1 MAVPAYVGR
10 HSAATEGRDEI
21 IGGGN
26 LCSALLQRRTSHAA
40 AESESGSRADGGY
53 RINHRNTEEDR
64 DKQGQSD
71 IIAC

>member
-1 MAVPAYVGR
+1 ML
-10 HSAATEGRDEI
+10 AATRLQKKAATRSLGAETY
-21 IGGGN
+21 
-26 LCSALLQRRTSHAA
+26 ALRYSN
-40 AESESGSRADGGY
+40 AEPHMPRPSLNPGLEGGY